1 LACSKT
7 LNNESGVINL
17 SQVKIVTDS
26 TADLP
31 KDLAAK
37 YGIAVIP
44 LKVIFNDDE
53 PLRDGVDIDTEH
65 FYRRQVER
73 KEYSRTSQP
82 TPAEFCS
89 LYKELS
95 KSCSSIISI
104 HLSSELSGTCQSAM
118 MAKDMLPDLDIE
130 VVDSRMAS
138 MGLGLIALEAARAAE
153 EDKTKTEIL
162 SAVKHM
168 ISGAQLFFIVDTL
181 DYLARGGRIGKAQA
195 FLGTLLNIKPILFLK
210 DGVVHPLEKAR
221 GRTSAI
227 DKLAQIIGE
236 KTGKSR
242 YKCALVHGMDP
253 KGIEQLQQKIMPLLD
268 CDEIVLS
275 TLGAVIGTH
284 TGLGALGIAIIPEQ

>member
-1 LACSKT
+1 M
-7 LNNESGVINL
+7 INL
-17 SQVKIVTDS
+17 NQVKIVTDS

-31 KDLAAK
+31 KELAAK
-37 YGIAVIP
+37 YGITIIP

-53 PLRDGVDIDTEH
+53 PLRDGVDIDTEQ

-89 LYKELS
+89 LYRELS
-95 KSCSSIISI
+95 MSCSSIISI
-104 HLSSELSGTCQSAM
+104 HLSSALSGTCQSAM
-118 MAKDMLPDLDIE
+118 MAKDMLPGLDIE

-138 MGLGLIALEAARAAE
+138 MGLGLIALEAARAAD
-153 EDKTKTEIL
+153 EDKTKAEII

-168 ISGAQLFFIVDTL
+168 ITGAELFFIVDSL

-221 GRTSAI
+221 GRTNAI

-242 YKCALVHGMDP
+242 FKCALVHGMDP
-253 KGIEQLQQKIMPLLD
+253 KGIEQLHQKIMPLLD
-268 CDEIVLS
+268 CDEIVFS

-284 TGLGALGIAIIPEQ
+284 TGLGALGIAIIPE